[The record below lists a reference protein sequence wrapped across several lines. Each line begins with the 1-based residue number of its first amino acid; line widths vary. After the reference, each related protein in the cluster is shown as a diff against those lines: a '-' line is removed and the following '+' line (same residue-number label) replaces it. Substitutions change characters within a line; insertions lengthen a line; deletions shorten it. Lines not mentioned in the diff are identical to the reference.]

1 MARSQSNKPKPS
13 KLLKKD
19 KKTPEQ
25 EKQEDRAEE
34 SDNSIDW
41 GDVSIEEEV
50 LGDLIDY
57 VREAYNEVRAEEN
70 KIIET
75 DGLWIGQVIQP
86 VVKPAAPEPT
96 IFTIRSLANAVLQKC
111 PSHTLEHVMAT
122 PRMQYWTMT
131 EMNVTCKDEKKLS
144 HMPFMGDCEVDD
156 TSFGEELLETFAE
169 GIHGTRTGCGEI
181 INDDIL
187 YKLLKTLFARHP
199 EANKRLLYEAVH
211 NQFPNKASV
220 RELPPL
226 YDDLKRRFEPQDP
239 ANEEKLLAGYID
251 GTAYSSFRLLRCPRC
266 FNYDCMLHGFGS
278 GEDQE
283 LPRRKGH
290 SSTSSPYPC
299 GPNCY
304 KYALKGMEEPMRKG
318 MQSPSSKNIGA
329 ALHIKTEPDNWTVG
343 QESMFVVLRRNY
355 KNNYC
360 KIASCLNVVE
370 PDAPPKTCRQ
380 VKNSTSN
387 YLPFCLE

>member
-1 MARSQSNKPKPS
+1 
-13 KLLKKD
+13 
-19 KKTPEQ
+19 
-25 EKQEDRAEE
+25 
-34 SDNSIDW
+34 
-41 GDVSIEEEV
+41 
-50 LGDLIDY
+50 
-57 VREAYNEVRAEEN
+57 
-70 KIIET
+70 
-75 DGLWIGQVIQP
+75 
-86 VVKPAAPEPT
+86 
-96 IFTIRSLANAVLQKC
+96 
-111 PSHTLEHVMAT
+111 MAT

-304 KYALKGMEEPMRKG
+304 KYALKGMVSIVFSSSNFRVNPDQHYRLLWPMREREKHAFFFCVCVK
-318 MQSPSSKNIGA
+318 SNRP
-329 ALHIKTEPDNWTVG
+329 IKMCYV
-343 QESMFVVLRRNY
+343 
-355 KNNYC
+355 
-360 KIASCLNVVE
+360 CL
-370 PDAPPKTCRQ
+370 
-380 VKNSTSN
+380 
-387 YLPFCLE
+387 L